1 MKRFI
6 QFFSF
11 IALAFVFSAV
21 SAEAQSATKVE
32 ANIPFDFT
40 IGEKK
45 LSAGTYELR
54 LVGNAAGGTRIL
66 MIDKDGETAHS
77 AIILRSSEAEGQT
90 AKLVFDVVGG
100 NRSLAA
106 ITTND
111 AGFSVPAAKKSRSV
125 TIRASVPLKRVPERN

>member
-21 SAEAQSATKVE
+21 SAQAQSVTKVE
-32 ANIPFDFT
+32 AEIPFDFT
-40 IGEKK
+40 IGEKQ

-54 LVGNAAGGTRIL
+54 LVGNAGGGTRI
-66 MIDKDGETAHS
+66 MMVNKDGETAHS
-77 AIILRSSEAEGQT
+77 AIILRNGDAEGQA

-100 NRSLAA
+100 TRSLAA
-106 ITTND
+106 ITTSD
-111 AGFSVPAAKKSRSV
+111 AGFSVPSTRKSKSV
-125 TIRASVPLKRVPERN
+125 TIRASVPLKRAPERN